1 MDSQV
6 IHINTVK
13 PDAAHTN
20 MGKEIVER
28 NPYVVRLIAWVLFL
42 NALALVVRFVPGLN
56 HQGTNHIWHT
66 LLEVCGA
73 MLSGGIAYGLWMQYR
88 VSLKR
93 QTLLATIA
101 FSGFM
106 TTQLAHALTVAVAHD
121 SWKSLASFGHQ
132 VYSLWI
138 LLAGILLSASAV
150 NYSEDNPITAK
161 KMGLRWIWGMQAGS
175 LLSLVAMLCLSRM
188 GSGRWINLSAPEYNQ
203 IRMAMNL
210 LSSELLLHALDSAV
224 IVVALVLYARRFI
237 QDEDAVSRGIVRCL
251 ALATAGMTSALLS
264 PHNSDTL
271 WWLSHAFGVAA
282 MIVLVA
288 EIARDFGRSYANA
301 AARIEHLE
309 AVHKIS
315 AHLGNTLDLRV
326 VLLVL
331 ASDMGDVLQARYTSV
346 MLADDSGQ
354 TLRTVSTFG
363 LPDSILK
370 THEPQKVEGSGRPEF
385 FSGHTAR
392 AFREKRIV
400 TAEDVFTDVEFV
412 PWRLLARSNG
422 YAVSVPL
429 VYHDVALGIINLFFD
444 AHVPINAERMRLFE
458 TLAASAAVSIA
469 NAQLYERTLEQHS
482 SDNDASYT
490 FGLRLAS

>member
-1 MDSQV
+1 MDSQI

-13 PDAAHTN
+13 PADATISVGA
-20 MGKEIVER
+20 VER
-28 NPYVVRLIAWVLFL
+28 NPYAARLIAWVLLL
-42 NALALVVRFVPGLN
+42 NAFVLAVRFVPGLN
-56 HQGTNHIWHT
+56 LQWTNHIWHT

-73 MLSGGIAYGLWMQYR
+73 MLCGGIAYGLWMQYC

-93 QTLLATIA
+93 QTLLATVA

-106 TTQLAHALTVAVAHD
+106 TTQLTHALSFAMAFGG
-121 SWKSLASFGHQ
+121 WKSVESFGHQ

-138 LLAGILLSASAV
+138 LLAGILLSAAAL
-150 NYSEDNPITAK
+150 NNSEDNPITAK
-161 KMGLRWIWGMQAGS
+161 KIGLRWIWGVQAAS
-175 LLSLVAMLCLSRM
+175 LLSVVAVLFLAGAGSSR
-188 GSGRWINLSAPEYNQ
+188 WFDLSAPEFDR
-203 IRMAMNL
+203 IRMAAGIF
-210 LSSELLLHALDSAV
+210 SSQHLLHALDSAAL
-224 IVVALVLYARRFI
+224 IVALILYARRFI
-237 QDEDAVSRGIVRCL
+237 QDEDVVSGGIVRCL
-251 ALATAGMTSALLS
+251 ALAATGMTGALLS
-264 PHNSDTL
+264 RHESDML
-271 WWLSHAFGVAA
+271 WWLSHVFAVAA
-282 MIVLVA
+282 VIALVA
-288 EIARDFGRSYANA
+288 EMARDFGQSYANA

-309 AVHKIS
+309 AVHKMS

-331 ASDMGDVLQARYTSV
+331 ASDVGDVLQARYASV

-363 LPDSILK
+363 LPESPLK
-370 THEPQKVEGSGRPEF
+370 VHEPQMIEGGGRPAF
-385 FSGHTAR
+385 FTGHTAR

-422 YAVSVPL
+422 YTVSVPL

-469 NAQLYERTLEQHS
+469 NAQLYERTLEEHP
-482 SDNDASYT
+482 SDTDASHL
-490 FGLRLAS
+490 FRLRLAS